1 MRSCDACSHALKKAH
16 CILPLQP
23 CASGFLWYSSKHA
36 ADNLLNRSK
45 SEAVWL
51 RDPRTGHDL
60 ALSVKKSRRPGFSSG
75 CSTTT
80 SRINVMTSRIP
91 GMNFHSGAQLST
103 ASNSS
108 SYLPVLHP
116 QLSGYAAAHHSAE
129 LHTNNAGLAVAAGMH
144 SGSLD
149 PYSMLQNANV
159 MRLLPLQHGNP
170 SLMGPAA
177 AAMLQGN
184 AQNSGYMAHD
194 VCEAM
199 LDYCD
204 SAGLNMGMPVHLQP
218 AMAAQVGQTWVG
230 QHGFCSCLYCTV
242 LLSGCF
248 AAVAFIGVE
257 PELLRRAL
265 NSCGRFDNRNMFS
278 GALPAHVYLDTASL
292 DPLPATIGADMCCFM
307 LRCLPACQM
316 ATRLVSTLPGLQ
328 PRPMANSQ
336 MCCLPTNMIT
346 TNSGQHCMSSPA
358 NIQGLDEFEGSFN
371 MPSIRGHSSAMLS
384 SGPLPTLSNG
394 MATQQQLIAQQL
406 QQQQQ
411 QLQQQ
416 QQQLQQAMPNGG
428 AEDFKSMVVPI
439 NAYEVQL
446 IAEHLTFFAAQ
457 SGAQVTITSLPGTG
471 LAVMMSGQ
479 HEQVAM
485 AQSLLASARGRC

>member
-1 MRSCDACSHALKKAH
+1 
-16 CILPLQP
+16 LPLQP

-45 SEAVWL
+45 AEPVWL
-51 RDPRTGHDL
+51 RDTRIGHDL
-60 ALSVKKSRRPGFSSG
+60 ALSVKKSRKPGFSSG
-75 CSTTT
+75 SSTTT
-80 SRINVMTSRIP
+80 SRINVM
-91 GMNFHSGAQLST
+91 NFHSGGQLST
-103 ASNSS
+103 ASNSA
-108 SYLPVLHP
+108 SYLPALHP

-129 LHTNNAGLAVAAGMH
+129 LHTSSARLAAAAGMR
-144 SGSLD
+144 SNNLD

-159 MRLLPLQHGNP
+159 LRLLPLQQGNP
-170 SLMGPAA
+170 ALMGPAA
-177 AAMLQGN
+177 AAMLQGS
-184 AQNSGYMAHD
+184 AHNSGYMAHD

-204 SAGLNMGMPVHLQP
+204 STGLNMGMPVHLQP
-218 AMAAQVGQTWVG
+218 AMAAQVRQTWVV
-230 QHGFCSCLYCTV
+230 CEPACVVS
-242 LLSGCF
+242 LL
-248 AAVAFIGVE
+248 
-257 PELLRRAL
+257 LLRCAAWCMVLQHRRTD
-265 NSCGRFDNRNMFS
+265 SKPDNKLVDM
-278 GALPAHVYLDTASL
+278 GA
-292 DPLPATIGADMCCFM
+292 F
-307 LRCLPACQM
+307 PACSLGRTSLLASGSFLMVLTRIAACCAVWLQM

-371 MPSIRGHSSAMLS
+371 MPSIRGNSNAMLH
-384 SGPLPTLSNG
+384 SGPLPTLSNA
-394 MATQQQLIAQQL
+394 MPSQQQLIAQQL

-416 QQQLQQAMPNGG
+416 QLQQQQLQQQQLQQQQLQQQQQMQQAMPNGG
-428 AEDFKSMVVPI
+428 AGEFKSIVVPI
-439 NAYEVQL
+439 NGYEVQL

-485 AQSLLASARGRC
+485 AQSLLTSARGQC